1 MVFLQDTKNPNGSMR
16 KHQINLWRCQSSKNK
31 KIFFNGKLLQIKGYK
46 MTWELNATD
55 DSGLLPEQKRILLG
69 QLVNLE

>member
-1 MVFLQDTKNPNGSMR
+1 
-16 KHQINLWRCQSSKNK
+16 
-31 KIFFNGKLLQIKGYK
+31 